1 MSRWT
6 VIRLVTVLLVAV
18 LLALRLGLGG
28 RQGSP
33 VHVARG
39 SAGLS
44 SGEGEDRAATQA
56 GEPADVPLTSLPG
69 TLVDQDGRGHT
80 LAELRGTPFIA
91 RLVYTRCP
99 SVCPRL
105 VAELKALQHDL
116 PVGWL
121 PRFVLVSL
129 DPAHD
134 DPAALKAFA
143 AAHELDRVH
152 WTLLTPGATALPA
165 IARALGV
172 AWSDDPGGGIA
183 HTAVIA
189 VGDSSGRIRER
200 RVGLALDRAAL
211 AAAWR
216 QAATARYHLSD

>member
-1 MSRWT
+1 VNRRT
-6 VIRLVTVLLVAV
+6 VVRVVTMLV
-18 LLALRLGLGG
+18 LALVLVLRFGLGG
-28 RQGSP
+28 RQAAP

-44 SGEGEDRAATQA
+44 SGEGEVRAAAQA
-56 GEPADVPLTSLPG
+56 DNPADLLLTSLPG
-69 TLVDQDGRGHT
+69 TLVDQDGRAHT
-80 LAELRGTPFIA
+80 LSELRGTPFIA
-91 RLVYTRCP
+91 SLVYTRCP

-134 DPAALKAFA
+134 DPQALRAFA
-143 AAHELDRVH
+143 AAHALDRAH
-152 WTLLTPGATALPA
+152 WTLWTPGTTALPA

-172 AWSDDPGGGIA
+172 AWSNDAGGGIA
-183 HTAVIA
+183 HSAVIA
-189 VGDSSGRIRER
+189 VVDSSGRIRDR
-200 RVGLALDRAAL
+200 RVGLDVDGAAL

>member
-1 MSRWT
+1 MNRWT

-18 LLALRLGLGG
+18 VLVLRSGLGG
-28 RQGSP
+28 RWGAP

-44 SGEGEDRAATQA
+44 SGEGEVHAAARA

-69 TLVDQDGRGHT
+69 TLLDQDGRART

-91 RLVYTRCP
+91 SLVYTRCP

-134 DPAALKAFA
+134 DPPALRAFA
-143 AAHELDRVH
+143 AAHALDRVH

-172 AWSDDPGGGIA
+172 AWSDDPGGGIS
-183 HTAVIA
+183 HSAVIA
-189 VGDSSGRIRER
+189 VVDSSGRIRDR
-200 RVGLALDRAAL
+200 LVGLDVDGAAL

-216 QAATARYHLSD
+216 QAATARYHRSD